1 MDSATLLA
9 IIVVLMLTFARGDWY
24 SSRRRLLR
32 AALPNPSR
40 RAAR

>member
-1 MDSATLLA
+1 MDTATLLA

-24 SSRRRLLR
+24 GRRRRLFR

-40 RAAR
+40 SAAR